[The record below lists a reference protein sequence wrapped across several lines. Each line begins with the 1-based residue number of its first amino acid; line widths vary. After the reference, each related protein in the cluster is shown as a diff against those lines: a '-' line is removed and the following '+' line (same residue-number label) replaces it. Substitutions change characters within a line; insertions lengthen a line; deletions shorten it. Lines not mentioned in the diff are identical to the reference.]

1 MSGACSTSVEA
12 EDAKGTGSVDGLEAA
27 ENDMAGLDRGMVGW
41 ACLCDD
47 IR

>member
-27 ENDMAGLDRGMVGW
+27 ENDRAGVGQGHGRMGVP
-41 ACLCDD
+41 L
-47 IR
+47 